1 MSFRGAIFDLDGTLV
16 DSMWVFGDLLPASLH
31 RRQIVFEQK
40 LVDTIKNMTFQ
51 QSAEYVI
58 QRFGLDISPKL
69 LMEEWNDILLEH
81 YRNDLILKAG
91 AVEYIRHLHN
101 QGIRLCVATSNFR
114 EACEA
119 VLQSN
124 GIFDCFAF
132 ILISD
137 EIGQNKTRPDIYIE
151 CARRLD
157 CKPADCMVFE
167 DILSGVQS
175 AKGAGMQVTGVYD
188 PYSEVDTDKIKKL
201 ADHYIVS
208 FQELLPG

>member
-58 QRFGLDISPKL
+58 QRFG
-69 LMEEWNDILLEH
+69 LEH

-137 EIGQNKTRPDIYIE
+137 EIGQNKTKPDIYIE